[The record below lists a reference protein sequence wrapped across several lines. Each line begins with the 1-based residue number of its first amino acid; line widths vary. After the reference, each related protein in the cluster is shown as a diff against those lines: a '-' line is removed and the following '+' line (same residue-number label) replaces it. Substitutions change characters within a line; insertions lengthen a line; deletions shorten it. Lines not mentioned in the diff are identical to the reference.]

1 VHNNCPSPEVPGTT
15 EWNNVIYK
23 HHTTNRNRLASTL
36 LWWLLLNVSLI
47 AKICF
52 IVEFDQTKQDSSG
65 KQKGSSKTGFKSNRR
80 ITFPKKMIKSSNLH
94 HCQLQSSGRTRL
106 NSMDN
111 QCLRSRTRRSLY

>member
-1 VHNNCPSPEVPGTT
+1 MHNNCPSPEVPGTT

-23 HHTTNRNRLASTL
+23 HHTNRNRLASTL